1 MTPYMNPKKID
12 PYNRHKVCITNY
24 RTFTYKIKM
33 PTIIETNTFMQSVF
47 CLLKIFVIQR
57 DNKTNQDDIITILPY
72 EGYKTKD
79 NIKDDIILYTTYSI
93 EHKYMIEINKC
104 DKYKSSFQVASYDDL
119 ITYIK
124 NLLTILIK
132 QDEEMNEY
140 INIHLPGIP
149 SYMIDLTSIQRIKNK
164 IKDLEN
170 KYIESLGDEEYDV
183 MIEKLEEKIE
193 NKVEAFIEPIIE
205 YLESV
210 HVNGTWPTSSTDPDY
225 FGEYDE

>member
-24 RTFTYKIKM
+24 RTFTHKNKM
-33 PTIIETNTFMQSVF
+33 PTIETNTFMQSVF
-47 CLLKIFVIQR
+47 CLLKIFVIQV
-57 DNKTNQDDIITILPY
+57 DNKTSEDDIITILPY

-79 NIKDDIILYTTYSI
+79 NNIVYTKYSI
-93 EHKYMIEINKC
+93 AHKYMIEINKR
-104 DKYKSSFQVASYDDL
+104 DEYKSSFQVASYDDL

-124 NLLTILIK
+124 HLLTILIK
-132 QDEEMNEY
+132 QDEEMNTS

-149 SYMIDLTSIQRIKNK
+149 SYIIDLVSIQRIKNK

-170 KYIESLGDEEYDV
+170 KYIESLGDEEYEE
-183 MIEKLEEKIE
+183 MIEKLEQKIE
-193 NKVEAFIEPIIE
+193 NKVQTFIEPIVE

-210 HVNGTWPTSSTDPDY
+210 HINGTWSTSSTDPDY